1 MTLSRGSEV
10 PRVRRREGP
19 NKEPLE
25 LLLEGGDGQGV
36 RAVRSLVRFFR
47 ILAAD
52 VAGLEEQAACLD
64 GEQVQEEFV
73 REGRRRVVEGLEGL
87 LRHYLSW
94 YLGGRSFLYVDPPTR
109 DVTDSWRRVAEEL
122 ADVALPGPGESCLSI
137 VGRLVSALED
147 HSDLHPATIALWRA
161 RWVYALRG
169 PVAGED
175 AFRRILERLP
185 PASTQAGA
193 GVGGVDLV
201 RRRAVEGVAEA
212 LMDRGFA
219 RLAGAWLNEH
229 AELVRRGTRLRRL
242 AVWARLVCGDVAGA
256 RRAEVHVEA
265 WKGRLPDALVELRL
279 RRPIALPL
287 LSGAEGSER
296 ARGTWPPN
304 AELEVL
310 HRGDLG
316 AIAMVVFKLDAGRGA
331 LPHRAEV
338 APTLCGCLDAWL
350 AERAMTPFDQGSREQ
365 TLLATAAPVIS
376 HREEGYTLCGAIGP
390 ENSMATLL
398 EPLLDTAGEVTGWVY
413 LEFEHHLVPS
423 AERRRALARVAER
436 ELESARAPS
445 GARAHEMTRRMDQG
459 PITRSFEELVLR
471 TGMKLA
477 RRRWWG
483 LEREGE
489 DLVLVAGGGEG
500 LPAPLDNHRGQA
512 LVLRRALKAGGPVTF
527 DGPDP
532 KLSLHPA
539 AGSGIAVPLGPRG
552 EAFGLLLVE
561 SSRRKDFA
569 GGVGERVVQCAEEWG
584 SAVHLAQMIR
594 WYQERFGTEL
604 HLPVQS
610 GDFRA
615 FARRVARVGRSSQVA
630 VIAGPGGAGK
640 SAMARWLHYEGTSR
654 AGRVHVMPASLAEP
668 EGLRSRL
675 EGEAGHTLLI
685 EGVEELSQAA
695 QVTLAAHLEER
706 RGLEA
711 AGPRLVVTSLR
722 SLTEIANEGALRR
735 DLVGRLDR
743 LCLFVPPLS
752 DRREEIEGL
761 VRHLL
766 EKQAEGG
773 RAPAIEEGALAIL
786 WRQPWKG
793 GVREL
798 ENFVCKLS
806 NEALDR
812 DIIDTD
818 LVKSVAEESRFELQS
833 RIPSRHPRKMDLF
846 AALVSTQ
853 TQSGRANKTGAARY
867 LGWDPDTLVARM
879 KDLRIGE
886 EGFAELHRPWTAPG
900 S

>member
-1 MTLSRGSEV
+1 ME
-10 PRVRRREGP
+10 
-19 NKEPLE
+19 EPLE
-25 LLLEGGDGQGV
+25 LLLEDGDGQ
-36 RAVRSLVRFFR
+36 RARSLGALVKFFR

-52 VAGLEEQAACLD
+52 VVGLEEQAACLD
-64 GEQVQEEFV
+64 GEQVQQEFV

-94 YLGGRSFLYVDPPTR
+94 YLGGRSFLYIDPPAR

-122 ADVALPGPGESCLSI
+122 EDVALPGPGESCLSI
-137 VGRLVSALED
+137 IGRLVGALED
-147 HSDLHPATIALWRA
+147 HSGLHPAAIALWRA

-175 AFRRILERLP
+175 AFRRILEQLP
-185 PASTQAGA
+185 STSSEASRA
-193 GVGGVDLV
+193 VGGVDHV

-212 LMDRGFA
+212 LMDRGSA
-219 RLAGAWLNEH
+219 RLAAAWLNEH

-256 RRAEVHVEA
+256 RRAEAHVKP
-265 WKGRLPDALVELRL
+265 WMGRLPDALLELRA
-279 RRPIALPL
+279 RRPSALSL
-287 LSGAEGSER
+287 LSGREGSER
-296 ARGTWPPN
+296 ARQSWPPSPQG
-304 AELEVL
+304 EVL

-331 LPHRAEV
+331 RPHRAEV
-338 APTLCGCLDAWL
+338 APTLCGSLDAWL
-350 AERAMTPFDQGSREQ
+350 SERAMTPFDQGSSEQ
-365 TLLATAAPVIS
+365 TLLATAATVIT
-376 HREEGYTLCGAIGP
+376 HREEGHTLPGAIGAS
-390 ENSMATLL
+390 NSMATLL
-398 EPLLDTAGEVTGWVY
+398 EPLLDSAGEVTGWIY
-413 LEFEHHLVPS
+413 LEFEHHLVPA
-423 AERRRALARVAER
+423 AERRRALARAAER
-436 ELESARAPS
+436 ELESELKLSGGRAQ
-445 GARAHEMTRRMDQG
+445 EMTRRLDEG
-459 PITRSFEELVLR
+459 PISRSFEALVHR

-483 LEREGE
+483 LERDGE
-489 DLVLVAGGGEG
+489 ELVLVAGGGDG

-512 LVLRRALKAGGPVTF
+512 LVLRRALCAGGPVTF
-527 DGPDP
+527 DEPDS

-552 EAFGLLLVE
+552 EAYGLLLVE
-561 SSRRKDFA
+561 SSRRRDFA
-569 GGVGERVVQCAEEWG
+569 GGVGERIVQCAEEWG
-584 SAVHLAQMIR
+584 SAVHLAQMTR
-594 WYQERFGTEL
+594 WYHERFGTEL

-640 SAMARWLHYEGTSR
+640 SALARWLHYEGSAR
-654 AGRVHVMPASLAEP
+654 GGRVHVMPASLADP
-668 EGLRSRL
+668 ERLRARL
-675 EGEAGHTLLI
+675 EGEAGHTLLL
-685 EGVEELSQAA
+685 EGVEELSSAA

-706 RGLEA
+706 RGAETK
-711 AGPRLVVTSLR
+711 GPRLVVTAER
-722 SLTEIANEGALRR
+722 TLTEIAKEGALRR

-761 VRHLL
+761 VLHLL
-766 EKQAEGG
+766 ERQAEGG
-773 RAPAIEEGALAIL
+773 RAQRFDEGALALL
-786 WRQPWKG
+786 WRQPWGG

-806 NEALDR
+806 NEALDL
-812 DIIDTD
+812 DLIDAD
-818 LVKSVAEESRFELQS
+818 LVSRVAEESRFELQS
-833 RIPSRHPRKMDLF
+833 RIPSRHPRKVDLL

-853 TQSGRANKTGAARY
+853 TQGGRANKTAAARY

-879 KDLRIGE
+879 KDLRIE
-886 EGFAELHRPWTAPG
+886 EEDFSEMHRPWTSPG
-900 S
+900 A